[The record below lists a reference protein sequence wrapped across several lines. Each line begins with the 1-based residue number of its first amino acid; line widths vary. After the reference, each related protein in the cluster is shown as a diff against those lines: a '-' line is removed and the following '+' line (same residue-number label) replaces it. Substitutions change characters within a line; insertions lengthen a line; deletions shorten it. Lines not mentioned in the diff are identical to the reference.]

1 MQELKWYVMYTR
13 SRAEKK
19 VADML
24 VEEGIE
30 VYLPMVEELRQW
42 SDRKKKVQK
51 ALFNGYVFVKTH
63 RNNLWNC
70 LKVPGA
76 VKFVHFSGEYRQ
88 TGKAARL
95 AASKRRVFVDKVG
108 RMAIFLQGFGRGRR
122 VLAGGAIVEVSADE
136 HRGGAWQMRLTIEQ
150 QNQIKQ
156 TVTAMV
162 DGPVEIYVFGS
173 RVDDARR
180 GGDIDIMVKTPV
192 EVAEPAMLMARISAR
207 LHILFGGIKVDVLL
221 HAPSLLIQPI
231 HRVALREGVKL

>member
-1 MQELKWYVMYTR
+1 M
-13 SRAEKK
+13 
-19 VADML
+19 
-24 VEEGIE
+24 
-30 VYLPMVEELRQW
+30 
-42 SDRKKKVQK
+42 
-51 ALFNGYVFVKTH
+51 
-63 RNNLWNC
+63 
-70 LKVPGA
+70 
-76 VKFVHFSGEYRQ
+76 
-88 TGKAARL
+88 
-95 AASKRRVFVDKVG
+95 
-108 RMAIFLQGFGRGRR
+108 
-122 VLAGGAIVEVSADE
+122 GGAIVEVSADE
-136 HRGGAWQMRLTIEQ
+136 RRGGAWQMRLTIEQ

-173 RVDDARR
+173 RVDDTRR